1 MKINNADNFTHIIVK
16 LLKGLNYEN
25 IKETNPVKTGFDIVA
40 EKDGV
45 SYCFKCQY
53 DMDAISEK
61 KMTELCEAY
70 KDSNYDKA
78 VFVTNSSCISAA
90 KKKGESEGILL
101 WDRNTV
107 DRLAIGISESL
118 EDKVVPQKGNKGL
131 AIAVMA
137 AVAALV
143 IAVIVYFAFFR

>member
-1 MKINNADNFTHIIVK
+1 
-16 LLKGLNYEN
+16 
-25 IKETNPVKTGFDIVA
+25 
-40 EKDGV
+40 
-45 SYCFKCQY
+45 
-53 DMDAISEK
+53 MDAISEK

-78 VFVTNSSCISAA
+78 VFVTNSSFISAA

-131 AIAVMA
+131 VIAVMA
-137 AVAALV
+137 A
-143 IAVIVYFAFFR
+143 IAVVLIAISVYFGFIR

>member
-25 IKETNPVKTGFDIVA
+25 VKETNPAKTGFDIVA

-61 KMTELCEAY
+61 KVTELCEAH
-70 KDSNYDKA
+70 KNSDYDKA
-78 VFVTNSSCISAA
+78 VFVTNSSFISAA
-90 KKKGESEGILL
+90 KRKGESEGVLL

-107 DRLAIGISESL
+107 DRMSISISESL
-118 EDKVVPQKGNKGL
+118 EDKVVQPKGNRSLAMVVIALVAIVLVG
-131 AIAVMA
+131 AIA
-137 AVAALV
+137 
-143 IAVIVYFAFFR
+143 YFAFLR